1 MGKKN
6 KKKDISGMV
15 YSTNQNYDYSYDY
28 EQEEDTLPP
37 NEQDLRIVLDR
48 KKGGKVVTTII
59 DFIGSK
65 EDLKTEDGTNCVCSY
80 VKDYGQMGDTK
91 EIAEIKYNKEDDEVY
106 AE

>member
-1 MGKKN
+1 MIDKNLDYFEADVGKKVYEIEHETTYVT
-6 KKKDISGMV
+6 KWQVVAEDRDQAFDIWL
-15 YSTNQNYDYSYDY
+15 
-28 EQEEDTLPP
+28 EQ
-37 NEQDLRIVLDR
+37 
-48 KKGGKVVTTII
+48 
-59 DFIGSK
+59 SK